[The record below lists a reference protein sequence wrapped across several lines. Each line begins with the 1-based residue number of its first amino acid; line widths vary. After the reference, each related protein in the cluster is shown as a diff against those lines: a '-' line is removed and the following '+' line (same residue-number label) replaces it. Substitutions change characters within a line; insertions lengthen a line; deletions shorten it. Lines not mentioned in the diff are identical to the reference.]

1 MYRRWGTVAALL
13 AELLHDMAATSEPR
27 ADTGSVRGDL
37 LANAELVRR
46 TLSDARR
53 GPLFRAL
60 LAGASFDVDTAEGL
74 RHFYRRRVAEWAP
87 CVVDGIGRGEISA
100 GTDAAAVVRAVSA
113 PLYYQWLITG
123 TPLRRR
129 DTERAVDAAL
139 AAATAGVFAVRHRTH
154 PDSD

>member
-1 MYRRWGTVAALL
+1 MYRRWGTVEALL
-13 AELLHDMAATSEPR
+13 AELLHDMAATSDPR
-27 ADTGSVRGDL
+27 ADTGTVRGDL

-46 TLSDARR
+46 TLSDGRR

-60 LAGASFDVDTAEGL
+60 LAGASFDRDTEEGL
-74 RHFYRRRVAEWAP
+74 QQFYRRRVAEWAP
-87 CVVDGIGRGEISA
+87 CVVDGVRRGEVPA

-123 TPLRRR
+123 APLRRR
-129 DTERAVDAAL
+129 DAERAVDAAL
-139 AAATAGVFAVRHRTH
+139 AAAAAGVFAVRRRPH